1 MEMKKTSP
9 KPKIVLNLLKAIF
22 SFVAACSLWNPT
34 KIEYQGWQ
42 LSNILLAISIILF
55 AYYFAFANL
64 KKNKGFIKFLFFME
78 SAVLSLI
85 SVGLSAK
92 PLIKSEYLAKM
103 LELTN
108 IIAYIF
114 IVHFLIQIYVYY
126 TKKEQTKNNFAFFSY
141 LMLFG
146 LSSYLLG
153 AKFDLQNTILKSLS
167 VTLAVI
173 YFIYLFLFIAG
184 VYKLI
189 KEKKQLKKNEQ
200 AKKDAQNNVK
210 PSNEKTNNQ

>member
-9 KPKIVLNLLKAIF
+9 KRKIVLNLLKAIF
-22 SFVAACSLWNPT
+22 SFVASYSLWNPT

-55 AYYFAFANL
+55 AYFFAFANL
-64 KKNKGFIKFLFFME
+64 KKNKGFIKFLFFIE

-92 PLIKSEYLAKM
+92 PLINNEYVAKM
-103 LELTN
+103 FELTN

-126 TKKEQTKNNFAFFSY
+126 TKEEQKKSNFAFFSY

-153 AKFDLQNTILKSLS
+153 AKFDLQNTILQSLS
-167 VTLAVI
+167 VALSIIFFV
-173 YFIYLFLFIAG
+173 YLFFF
-184 VYKLI
+184 VKDTYKVI
-189 KEKKQLKKNEQ
+189 KEKK
-200 AKKDAQNNVK
+200 
-210 PSNEKTNNQ
+210 

>member
-9 KPKIVLNLLKAIF
+9 KCKTVLNLLKAIF

-55 AYYFAFANL
+55 AYFFAFTNL
-64 KKNKGFIKFLFFME
+64 KKNKDFIKFLFFME

-85 SVGLSAK
+85 SVGLSVK
-92 PLIKSEYLAKM
+92 PLIHNEYLAKM

-114 IVHFLIQIYVYY
+114 IVHFLIQIYVHY
-126 TKKEQTKNNFAFFSY
+126 TKKEQKKSNFAFFSY
-141 LMLFG
+141 LILFG

-173 YFIYLFLFIAG
+173 FFVYLFLFVKG
-184 VYKLI
+184 VYKVI
-189 KEKKQLKKNEQ
+189 KETKQLKTKEQ
-200 AKKDAQNNVK
+200 SKKDSQPND
-210 PSNEKTNNQ
+210 KTV

>member
-9 KPKIVLNLLKAIF
+9 KCKTVLNLLKAIF

-55 AYYFAFANL
+55 AYFFAFANL

-85 SVGLSAK
+85 SVGLSVK
-92 PLIKSEYLAKM
+92 PLIHNEYLAKM

-114 IVHFLIQIYVYY
+114 IVHFLIQIYVHY
-126 TKKEQTKNNFAFFSY
+126 TKKEQKKSNFAFFSY
-141 LMLFG
+141 LILFG
-146 LSSYLLG
+146 LSCYLLG

-173 YFIYLFLFIAG
+173 FFVYLFLFVKG
-184 VYKLI
+184 VYKVI
-189 KEKKQLKKNEQ
+189 KETKQLKTKEQSKNDSQ
-200 AKKDAQNNVK
+200 PND
-210 PSNEKTNNQ
+210 KTV